1 MDNNIDSQIL
11 MVRQPIFRHDLKI
24 IAYEL
29 LHDSSGGDNG
39 LLDAD
44 QTSSQLLLNTYTS
57 LCQDGALQR
66 VPLFIP
72 LSATLL
78 LKGYTPDLPAKQV
91 VLQIPGDLKVGPMQA
106 ANIKALA
113 QQGYRLVVDN
123 FAMQKPLIPLLK
135 HMKIVKID
143 TRNSSPSRQ
152 AQLVK
157 ALSRA
162 GVTSLAQHIQSFE
175 QLQLSKKLGFKLF
188 QGPFISRPVAV
199 KGKALPSNSIALL
212 QLVQEL
218 QRPNTTA
225 DEVEALILLD
235 PVLTYRILRVVNSA
249 AYSLANSIESLS
261 QAVVLLGLDQVRKW
275 ATLIAL
281 SSQNDKPE
289 ELSRSLLAR
298 GRFCQMVADHT
309 GTLNPESSFM
319 VGIMS
324 QLDVL
329 MGMPMDE
336 LLLQVPLDDEIKAA
350 INHHQGPLGQ
360 LLLQVSQYEA
370 GDFEALKEGNIDS
383 AFFEIA
389 YRHSLSWARSAMETL
404 ADSQ

>member
-1 MDNNIDSQIL
+1 MPSTDTSQTL
-11 MVRQPIFRHDLKI
+11 MVRQPIFQQDLKI
-24 IAYEL
+24 VAYEL
-29 LHDSSGGDNG
+29 LHDDSDSDGG

-44 QTSSQLLLNTYTS
+44 TASSRLLLNTYTS

-72 LSATLL
+72 LSSTLL
-78 LKGYTPDLPAKQV
+78 LKGYIPELPNKQV

-113 QQGYRLVVDN
+113 ERGYRLVVDN
-123 FAMQKPLIPLLK
+123 FSLQKPLIPLLK

-143 TRNSSPSRQ
+143 IRNTSPARQ
-152 AQLVK
+152 AQLAR

-162 GVTSLAQHIQSFE
+162 GITSLAQHIQSFD
-175 QLQLSKKLGFKLF
+175 QLNQCKKLGFKLF
-188 QGPFISRPVAV
+188 QGPFISRPVVV
-199 KGKALPSNSIALL
+199 KGKQLPSSSIALL

-218 QRPNTTA
+218 QRANTTA
-225 DEVEALILLD
+225 DEVESLILLD

-249 AYSLANSIESLS
+249 AYNLSNSIESLS
-261 QAVVLLGLDQVRKW
+261 QAVVLLGLDQIRKW

-289 ELSRSLLAR
+289 ELSRNLLAR
-298 GRFCQMVADHT
+298 GRFCQMVAENA
-309 GTLNPESSFM
+309 GTLNPESCFM

-324 QLDVL
+324 QLDAL

-336 LLLQVPLDDEIKAA
+336 LLQQVPLDDDIKAA
-350 INHHQGPLGQ
+350 IAHHQGPLGQ

-370 GDFEALKEGNIDS
+370 GDFEALKESPIDS
-383 AFFEIA
+383 AFFEMA
-389 YRHSLSWARSAMETL
+389 YRHSLSWAKSAMETL
-404 ADSQ
+404 ADGQ